1 MALAP
6 TTTFLNAFIEKPY
19 EVTKHLKYF
28 PNSFE
33 AITLNNVAAADYT
46 KTVAAV
52 AAGEFRPFT
61 VVTMALAGGGTL
73 NATNVI
79 TISKAN
85 RQTYDVVRIVWPAA
99 LVTSGKTI
107 TIKDDATSPATLSTI
122 DFNDDVT
129 YNIRTNRE
137 YMLSSAGTWVEI
149 GKSPVATT

>member
-1 MALAP
+1 MALSP
-6 TTTFLNAFIEKPY
+6 TTTFLNAHIEQPN

-33 AITLNNVAAADYT
+33 AVELDDNAAADYT

-52 AAGEFRPFT
+52 AVGEYRPFS
-61 VVTMALAGGGTL
+61 VVTLALASGGTL

-85 RQTYDVVRIVWPAA
+85 RQTGDVVRIVWSAA

-107 TIKDDATSPATLSTI
+107 TIKDDASTPATLSTI
-122 DFNDDVT
+122 DEDDDVT
-129 YNIRTNRE
+129 YRTRTNRE
-137 YMLSSAGTWVEI
+137 YILTSAGTWIEI
-149 GKSPVATT
+149 GTSPVATA